1 MKRPLVLVGLLYI
14 AGVLAGEFLPLPPCL
29 LLFASLAVALAALA
43 WGKARAR
50 LLYPLVLLAAWTN
63 VVLQTA
69 IISPHDVRQVLSE
82 QPEIVTVRGR
92 LRETPVVHTHDNNG
106 RMTWRTL
113 AQLQVAGLQPNHKG
127 WQPAT
132 GRMMVSTPGMLTNLF
147 GGQTVEVTGVAAPP
161 KFAAAP
167 GLFDYRAYLRR
178 LGIYYE
184 LAASSQQDWR
194 ILSSPARPPMADRFR
209 AWARRALAL
218 GLPRGEDESL
228 RLEWA
233 LTLGDKAVLT
243 EEVAEPFVRAATY
256 HIFAVDGLRMAI
268 LFGIFLALLRVFGL
282 SRAVCGLV
290 LIPLIWSYVA
300 LTGWPASAIRATVML
315 SVVIIGWALKRPS
328 NMINSLF
335 AAALIILVWEPR
347 QLFQAGFQLSF
358 FVVLCLVLIVP
369 VAHRLGGRLF
379 APDPLLA
386 PHLRA
391 RWPGFVRVPARFLWD
406 VLLTSLAAWIGALPL
421 VAYYFNI
428 VTPVSTPANLAAVP
442 LCALVLVSNLASLL
456 LAGWFP
462 GAAEIFNHA
471 GWFLMECIRVSS
483 EWFAAWPRAYFY
495 VSAPGFFTSAL
506 YYAVLLGSVTGWLF
520 KPKWRGWKMAAL
532 GIAALAW
539 GWQGWQEHSLARVSI
554 LPLNG
559 GTAIYVDAP
568 GTRDGFL
575 VNCGPAQAA
584 GSTLKPFLRAQGVNR
599 LGRLVL
605 THGELRE
612 TGGAELI
619 ASLFRVR
626 EVAASPVH
634 FRSPQYRQALDE
646 FSRAPGLL
654 RRVSRNER
662 LGPGMVLHPGADEH
676 FALADDNAV
685 VLAATFWRT
694 RVLLLSD
701 LGRPGQEVLRERT
714 PDLKADIVVTGI
726 PSGSGSEALGDDLLG
741 AIQPRLIIVTDSEY
755 PASARANAKLRERL
769 EQRGIPVFYT
779 RSAGA
784 VTIEIRK
791 GGWEVKAMSGMT
803 FHGEN

>member
-1 MKRPLVLVGLLYI
+1 
-14 AGVLAGEFLPLPPCL
+14 
-29 LLFASLAVALAALA
+29 
-43 WGKARAR
+43 
-50 LLYPLVLLAAWTN
+50 VLLVAWTN
-63 VVLQTA
+63 AVLQTA
-69 IISPHDVRQVLSE
+69 IISPHDVRRLLSE
-82 QPEIVTVRGR
+82 QPEIVAVRGR

-106 RMTWRTL
+106 RVTWRTL
-113 AQLQVAGLQPNHKG
+113 AQLEVAGLQPNHKD

-132 GRMMVSTPGMLTNLF
+132 GRMVVSTPGMLTNLF

-184 LAASSQQDWR
+184 LQASSQQDWQ
-194 ILSSPARPPMADRFR
+194 ILSSQARPPMADRFR

-233 LTLGDKAVLT
+233 LTLGDKTVLT

-268 LFGIFLALLRVFGL
+268 LFGIFLAILRVFGL
-282 SRAVCGLV
+282 SRAICGVV

-315 SVVIIGWALKRPS
+315 SVVIVGWALKRPS
-328 NMINSLF
+328 DMINSLF
-335 AAALIILVWEPR
+335 AAALIILVWEPQ

-358 FVVLCLVLIVP
+358 VVVLCLVLVVP
-369 VAHRLGGRLF
+369 VAHGLGERLF

-386 PHLRA
+386 PHLRK
-391 RWPGFVRVPARFLWD
+391 RWPGFVRVPARFLWE

-442 LCALVLVSNLASLL
+442 LCALVLMSNLASLL

-462 GAAEIFNHA
+462 GAAEIFNQA

-483 EWFAAWPRAYFY
+483 EWFAGWPRAYFY
-495 VSAPGFFTSAL
+495 VAAPSFFTSAL

-520 KPKWRGWKMAAL
+520 TTTSKSKSEPKWRVWKWAAL
-532 GIAALAW
+532 GLAVLVW
-539 GWQGWQEHSLARVSI
+539 GWQVWQEQQTARVSI
-554 LPLNG
+554 VPLNG
-559 GTAIYVDAP
+559 GTAIYVEAP
-568 GTRDGFL
+568 GMRDGFL
-575 VNCGPAQAA
+575 VNCGSAGPA

-599 LGRLVL
+599 LGRLLL
-605 THGELRE
+605 THGEARE
-612 TGGAELI
+612 TGGAELA
-619 ASLFRVR
+619 ASLFRAR
-626 EVAASPVH
+626 EVAVSPVH

-646 FSRAPGLL
+646 FSRTPGL
-654 RRVSRNER
+654 RVRTVSRNVE
-662 LGPGMVLHPGADEH
+662 LGLGAGTVSVQVLHPEANDH
-676 FALADDNAV
+676 FAQADDNAV
-685 VLAATFWRT
+685 VLAATFWQM
-694 RVLLLSD
+694 RVLMLSD
-701 LGRPGQEVLRERT
+701 LGRAGQEALLART
-714 PDLKADIVVTGI
+714 PDLKLKADIVVTGI
-726 PSGSGSEALGDDLLG
+726 PSASGPGSGSEALGDDLL
-741 AIQPRLIIVTDSEY
+741 AATQPRLIVVTDSEY
-755 PASARANAKLRERL
+755 PASARASAKLRERL
-769 EQRGIPVFYT
+769 EQKGITVLYT

-784 VTIEIRK
+784 VTIEIGK
-791 GGWEVKAMSGMT
+791 GRWKVKTMSGGT
-803 FHGEN
+803 DGGVNWVK